1 MFSYLLIFVI
11 LVSTTFSDFET
22 DLQRI
27 KEEYTC
33 YPNCTFNYTEIN
45 SETAKLFP
53 SSCYSICGLITI
65 NENTDVSFATLEK
78 LFHRMYTLK
87 GGLRIENTTLRSFSF
102 LQLHGFLSFFCF
114 PFGTRI
120 VNNTELV
127 DAEALENIVH
137 VSNTSHECK
146 MEILDNSKLDASRL
160 CESQFHNSVQNIE
173 VLDNGKDCGCSSGKI
188 TPRNLPDFKNCIVLF
203 DGLVLTNMSYNSNL
217 KSLSKIANIR
227 GNVEIAYTNFKDLS
241 FLKSLSKIRGNTFEN
256 LETVILDIH
265 DNPKMKRLGLDSVSV
280 DTLEQDWVPTMNLEN
295 LHPDFCI
302 TYQEAVSLS
311 YVRFKNLEAKF
322 CETEWKTDMKSCK
335 FKSLRELES
344 DCIIIYGNVLISSGD
359 EEYVEKLE
367 DTVYIFGSLTI
378 QNSELENIR
387 FLKMLGWIYFLHE
400 TLPVIHITNN
410 KDLKKV
416 SLPSIVY

>member
-1 MFSYLLIFVI
+1 MPTVP
-11 LVSTTFSDFET
+11 D
-22 DLQRI
+22 
-27 KEEYTC
+27 
-33 YPNCTFNYTEIN
+33 PNCTFNYTEIN

-146 MEILDNSKLDASRL
+146 IEILDNSKLDTSRL
-160 CESQFHNSVQNIE
+160 CESKFHSVPNIE

-188 TPRNLPDFKNCIVLF
+188 TPRNLPDFKNCIGLF

-322 CETEWKTDMKSCK
+322 YLRNGVSIPIGMVPYPSQLTSMFPTLCILMYIALGLSMV
-335 FKSLRELES
+335 SLLCFMVAFLLVRKDDYSGKVRFLLHLIAGS
-344 DCIIIYGNVLISSGD
+344 SLLIVLLVVVTIALAGSNLALNVALGYSVWFCVASAIISAANALIS
-359 EEYVEKLE
+359 EYIV
-367 DTVYIFGSLTI
+367 G
-378 QNSELENIR
+378 
-387 FLKMLGWIYFLHE
+387 
-400 TLPVIHITNN
+400 
-410 KDLKKV
+410 KKFD
-416 SLPSIVY
+416 